1 MPTGP
6 EHAHV
11 TNTIVN
17 GEITQDYVIC
27 RCMIGED
34 HIDGPQSIDDD
45 EYDDDDGGGSFA
57 GAEEIY
63 DSSGRDEDY
72 DFR

>member
-11 TNTIVN
+11 TNTILN
-17 GEITQDYVIC
+17 GEITQDHVPC

-34 HIDGPQSIDDD
+34 HIDGPQSGGD
-45 EYDDDDGGGSFA
+45 EDQNDEGESFA
-57 GAEEIY
+57 GADEIY

>member
-11 TNTIVN
+11 TNSIVN
-17 GEITQDYVIC
+17 GEITQGYVTC

-34 HIDGPQSIDDD
+34 HIDGPQSLDEAEDSDD
-45 EYDDDDGGGSFA
+45 EGESFA

>member
-6 EHAHV
+6 AHDHV
-11 TNTIVN
+11 TTEYVGGELTQTIMP
-17 GEITQDYVIC
+17 C
-27 RCMIGED
+27 RCTIGET
-34 HIDGPQSIDDD
+34 HFDGVPLSVEDD
-45 EYDDDDGGGSFA
+45 EGESFA

>member
-6 EHAHV
+6 LHDHV
-11 TNTIVN
+11 INSFEN
-17 GEITQDYVIC
+17 GEFKQTISNC
-27 RCMIGED
+27 RCMIGDDHTEGPWPDDRQDDSED
-34 HIDGPQSIDDD
+34 ES
-45 EYDDDDGGGSFA
+45 ESFA
-57 GAEEIY
+57 GAEAIY

>member
-1 MPTGP
+1 MTTEYVGG
-6 EHAHV
+6 EL
-11 TNTIVN
+11 TRTI
-17 GEITQDYVIC
+17 TPC
-27 RCMIGED
+27 RCTIGET
-34 HIDGPQSIDDD
+34 HFDGVPLAEDDANEGD
-45 EYDDDDGGGSFA
+45 SFA

>member
-1 MPTGP
+1 M
-6 EHAHV
+6 
-11 TNTIVN
+11 VN
-17 GEITQDYVIC
+17 DEITQDYVTC

-34 HIDGPQSIDDD
+34 HIDGPDYGD
-45 EYDDDDGGGSFA
+45 EDGGDDVGESFA

>member
-1 MPTGP
+1 
-6 EHAHV
+6 
-11 TNTIVN
+11 
-17 GEITQDYVIC
+17 
-27 RCMIGED
+27 MIGD
-34 HIDGPQSIDDD
+34 LHIDGPWPDNDDYK
-45 EYDDDDGGGSFA
+45 EDDSESFA